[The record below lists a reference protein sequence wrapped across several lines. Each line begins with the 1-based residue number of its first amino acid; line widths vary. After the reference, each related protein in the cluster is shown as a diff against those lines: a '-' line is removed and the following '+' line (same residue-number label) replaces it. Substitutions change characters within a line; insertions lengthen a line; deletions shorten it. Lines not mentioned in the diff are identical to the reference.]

1 MRTSTA
7 ENPPRSP
14 HHCLPSQ
21 THLLPEIDPPTSA
34 PTHKLVHEYLRP
46 HKNRPRLCREGGRN
60 VERGMV
66 EENRVIAESVH
77 PLQNACRGMKHAMV
91 RGESILIHDLW
102 GVHVP
107 GEVPG
112 PA

>member
-1 MRTSTA
+1 
-7 ENPPRSP
+7 
-14 HHCLPSQ
+14 
-21 THLLPEIDPPTSA
+21 
-34 PTHKLVHEYLRP
+34 
-46 HKNRPRLCREGGRN
+46 
-60 VERGMV
+60 MV